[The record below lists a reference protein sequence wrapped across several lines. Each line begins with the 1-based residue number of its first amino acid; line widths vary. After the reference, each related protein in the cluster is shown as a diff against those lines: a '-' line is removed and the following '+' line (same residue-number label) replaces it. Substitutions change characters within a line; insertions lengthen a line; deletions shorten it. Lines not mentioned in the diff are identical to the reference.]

1 MVNFRDLSIRYKLT
15 FISLLISG
23 TILVLSSGA
32 FIIYDLLQ
40 LKRSLQQEAEVIAK
54 MMAHHSSSAL
64 GFNFPTDA
72 GDSLTA
78 LQANPHVVTAQL
90 YQLNGQ
96 AFASYHRRNAQQQ
109 ADYTELKL
117 QLVDLLITQAF
128 NFDETETTLVQLFFK
143 AQDQQFLTHELR
155 NRFAQLLKNKASILP
170 QPLAQGLQTL
180 LLQHDQL
187 LPKHLALQTETQ
199 RSHMDAQYLYL
210 AQVVLDT
217 EVESGTLD
225 DPIGSLF
232 VVVSLEDLYSRITWY
247 LLLAL
252 CVIVG
257 ATGLA
262 FLLTSRLQ
270 RIVVTPIHTLAE
282 LTRRVSNAKDYSLR
296 NNYQSAD
303 ELGVLST
310 GFNTMLRAIEE
321 RDAQLARHSEELE
334 QIVAERTAELK
345 KLNQQLTYQAFHDA
359 LTNLPN
365 RALFVQQVEQAIKHT
380 RDQNHGQ
387 HLAMLF
393 IDLDHFKYINDT
405 LGHSAG
411 DRILQEVAKRLLSCT
426 RQPEDLV
433 ARLGGDEFTVL
444 LRNVKEP
451 LNAGI
456 VAGKILRALAMPFRF
471 NVQDLYVTPSI
482 GISIYPDDGDDV
494 GTLMRNADTSM
505 YIAKQQG
512 RNNYQFYTAGANS
525 ASANRLKMENKLR
538 QALEFD
544 EFEVWYQ
551 PRFELHTGH
560 LVGAEALIRW
570 RNAEQKLIPPAQFI
584 PLAEDTGLI
593 IPIGEKVLR
602 TACEDNMSWQ
612 HPAHAP
618 LEVSVN
624 LSARQFVQED
634 LLNKIA
640 TVCKELNVPPERLE
654 LELTESL
661 IMPKAEETIETLRE
675 LKEMGVKISVDD
687 FGTGYS
693 SLSYLKRF
701 PIDVLK
707 IDQSF
712 IYDIGKDADD
722 TTLVTAIIAMAHK
735 LNLKVV
741 AEGVEAPHQFEFL
754 QQHQCDYVQGFL
766 LGKPIPAKA
775 FQALVEKDCS
785 IDSYPLA
792 VRALKENGSAEWLK
806 DVEI

>member
-15 FISLLISG
+15 LINLLISG
-23 TILVLSSGA
+23 TILLLSSSI
-32 FIIYDLLQ
+32 FITYDLLQ
-40 LKRSLQQEAEVIAK
+40 LQRSLHNDTAVTAK
-54 MMAHHSSSAL
+54 MLAYHSSAPL

-72 GDSLTA
+72 GDALTA
-78 LQANPHVVTAQL
+78 LRANPHIVTAQL

-96 AFASYHRRNAQQQ
+96 PFASYHRRSAQQHI
-109 ADYTELKL
+109 DYTALKL
-117 QLVDLLITQAF
+117 QLVELLMVQAF
-128 NFDETETTLVQLFFK
+128 NFDETESELIQLFIK
-143 AQDQQFLTHELR
+143 AQDKQFLTYELR
-155 NRFAQLLKNKASILP
+155 ENFAVLLEKKANILSNE
-170 QPLAQGLQTL
+170 LIQGLL
-180 LLQHDQL
+180 ALLQQHQHL
-187 LPKHLALQTETQ
+187 LPDNYTVESNTPRLQQ
-199 RSHMDAQYLYL
+199 DAQYLYVS
-210 AQVVLDT
+210 QIVFDT
-217 EVESGTLD
+217 EANSTLD
-225 DPIGSLF
+225 EPIGSLYLI
-232 VVVSLEDLYSRITWY
+232 VSLEDLRNRIIWY

-252 CVIVG
+252 GIVLG
-257 ATGLA
+257 AIGLA
-262 FLLTSRLQ
+262 FFLTSRLQ
-270 RIVVTPIHTLAE
+270 GMVVRPILA
-282 LTRRVSNAKDYSLR
+282 LAKLMRQVSHAKDYSLR
-296 NNYQSAD
+296 NDYHSGD
-303 ELGVLST
+303 ELGVLSG
-310 GFNTMLRAIEE
+310 GFNTMLSTIEE
-321 RDAQLARHSEELE
+321 REAQLARHSEELE
-334 QIVAERTAELK
+334 QTVAERTAELK
-345 KLNQQLTYQAFHDA
+345 KLNKQLTYQAFHDA

-365 RALFVQQVEQAIKHT
+365 RALFVQQVEQAIKHV
-380 RDQNHGQ
+380 QEQAHKQ

-411 DRILQEVAKRLLSCT
+411 DRILQEVAKRLLACT

-482 GISIYPDDGDDV
+482 GISIYPDDGEDV

-505 YIAKQQG
+505 YVAKQQG

-551 PRFELHTGH
+551 PRFALASGH
-560 LVGAEALIRW
+560 LVGAEALVRW
-570 RNAEQKLIPPAQFI
+570 RSPEQKLVPPAQFI

-602 TACEDNMSWQ
+602 TACEDNMNWL
-612 HPAHAP
+612 HPKHAP

-624 LSARQFVQED
+624 LSARQFIQED
-634 LLNKIA
+634 LLSKIEDL
-640 TVCKELNVPPERLE
+640 CEELKMPPERLE

-661 IMPKAEETIETLRE
+661 IMPKAEETIETLRA
-675 LKEMGVKISVDD
+675 LKDRGVKISVDD

-712 IYDIGKDADD
+712 IYDINNDADD

-735 LNLKVV
+735 LNLQVV
-741 AEGVEAPHQFEFL
+741 AEGVETQHQLDFL
-754 QQHQCDYVQGFL
+754 RQHQCDYVQGFL
-766 LGKPIPAKA
+766 MGKPIPAKA
-775 FQALVEKDCS
+775 FQYLIEQDCN

-792 VRALKENGSAEWLK
+792 VRELKENGKAEWLS

>member
-15 FISLLISG
+15 LINLLISG
-23 TILVLSSGA
+23 SILLLSSAA
-32 FIIYDLLQ
+32 FIIYDLL
-40 LKRSLQQEAEVIAK
+40 RLQQNLQNDVNVTAK
-54 MMAHHSSSAL
+54 MTAHNNSGPL
-64 GFNFPTDA
+64 GFEYPEYA
-72 GDSLTA
+72 GQA
-78 LQANPHVVTAQL
+78 LAALHANPHIIAARV

-109 ADYTELKL
+109 TDYHQLKL
-117 QLVDLLITQAF
+117 AVMDFLMAQDF
-128 NFDETETTLVQLFFK
+128 HFTEQQKEQFRYFFK
-143 AQDQQFLTHELR
+143 AQDQYFLTEELR
-155 NRFAQLLKNKASILP
+155 
-170 QPLAQGLQTL
+170 QTL
-180 LLQHDQL
+180 SALLQDKSLVLPKTLFERLQALLQQHQRL
-187 LPKHLALQTETQ
+187 LPDT
-199 RSHMDAQYLYL
+199 
-210 AQVVLDT
+210 LDT
-217 EVESGTLD
+217 GQLQRISRTEAHHLFLARPVWDSEAGETLD
-225 DPIGSLF
+225 KPLGSLLL
-232 VVVSLEDLYSRITWY
+232 VASLMDMHTRIRWY
-247 LLLAL
+247 LMIAFS
-252 CVIVG
+252 IVLG
-257 ATGLA
+257 AIVLA

-270 RIVVTPIHTLAE
+270 NIVVRPLHHLAH
-282 LTRRVSNAKDYSLR
+282 LMRQVSYDKDYSQRCDYL
-296 NNYQSAD
+296 SAD
-303 ELGVLST
+303 ELGILAQ
-310 GFNTMLRAIEE
+310 GFNAMLGAIET
-321 RDAQLARHSEELE
+321 RDEELLKHRENLE
-334 QIVAERTAELK
+334 QTVVERTAELK
-345 KLNQQLTYQAFHDA
+345 KLNQKLTYQAFHDA

-365 RALFVQQVEQAIKHT
+365 RALFVQQVEQAIKHAKEHE
-380 RDQNHGQ
+380 QS
-387 HLAMLF
+387 LAMLF

-456 VAGKILRALAMPFRF
+456 VAGKILRALASPFRF

-482 GISIYPDDGDDV
+482 GISIYPEDGGDV

-505 YIAKQQG
+505 YVAKQQG
-512 RNNYQFYTAGANS
+512 RNNYQFYTVGDNS

-538 QALEFD
+538 QAIEFD

-551 PRFELHTGH
+551 PRFDLASGH
-560 LVGAEALIRW
+560 LVGAEALVRW
-570 RNAEQKLIPPAQFI
+570 RSPEQKLVSPAQFI

-602 TACEDNMSWQ
+602 TACENNMLWS
-612 HPAHAP
+612 HPEHAP

-624 LSARQFVQED
+624 LSARQFIQED
-634 LLNKIA
+634 LLSKIE
-640 TVCKELNVPPERLE
+640 TLCDELQMPPERLE

-661 IMPKAEETIETLRE
+661 IMPKAEETIETLRA
-675 LKEMGVKISVDD
+675 LKDMGVKISVDD

-712 IYDIGKDADD
+712 IFDIGNDSDD

-735 LNLKVV
+735 LKLKVV
-741 AEGVEAPHQFEFL
+741 AEGVETQHQLDFL
-754 QQHQCDYVQGFL
+754 RLHQCDYVQGFL

-775 FQALVEKDCS
+775 FKLLLEQQCN

-792 VRALKENGSAEWLK
+792 VRELREKGSGDWLK
-806 DVEI
+806 DVEV